1 MATFY
6 MKLGFNER
14 IISEDGFYNILLNG
28 EKVGFNLDLRLNYYR
43 GFPLSS
49 VEKLEVAIDGKVIPN
64 NLILGEIN
72 GRKFTV
78 DQMREQYAEYWGIKT
93 PMHLQVFNGGLS
105 EGKHDVEVSLELKNP
120 SMYFESGNYGI
131 VDSSARKTL
140 NVGKAR
146 EL

>member
-1 MATFY
+1 
-6 MKLGFNER
+6 
-14 IISEDGFYNILLNG
+14 
-28 EKVGFNLDLRLNYYR
+28 
-43 GFPLSS
+43 
-49 VEKLEVAIDGKVIPN
+49 
-64 NLILGEIN
+64 
-72 GRKFTV
+72 
-78 DQMREQYAEYWGIKT
+78 MREQYAEYWGIKT